1 MVLVLLGTQNNDFTR
16 LLKAVQ
22 ENIDNKVIEDEV
34 VVQAGFTKF
43 DSKDMK
49 IFDFIDKEKL
59 FELIDKADLIITH
72 GGVGSIIASLKKGK
86 KVIVVPRQ
94 KKYGEH
100 VNNHQLQIAK
110 KFEHDGYV
118 KYALDL
124 NELGNIILE
133 MKDFKPKKFEN
144 NKSNVV
150 SIVENFIDNN

>member
-59 FELIDKADLIITH
+59 FKLIDKADLIITH

-110 KFEHDGYV
+110 KFEQDGYV

>member
-1 MVLVLLGTQNNDFTR
+1 MILVLLGTQNNDFTR

-110 KFEHDGYV
+110 KFEQDGYV

-144 NKSNVV
+144 NKSKVV

>member
-110 KFEHDGYV
+110 KFEQDGYV

>member
-43 DSKDMK
+43 DSRDMK

-110 KFEHDGYV
+110 KFEQDGYV

>member
-110 KFEHDGYV
+110 KFEQDGYV

-150 SIVENFIDNN
+150 SIVENFIENN

>member
-1 MVLVLLGTQNNDFTR
+1 MILVLLGTQNNDFTR

-110 KFEHDGYV
+110 KFEQDGYV

>member
-86 KVIVVPRQ
+86 KIIVVPRQ

-110 KFEHDGYV
+110 KFEQDGYV
-118 KYALDL
+118 KYALEL
-124 NELGNIILE
+124 NELGNIILD

>member
-43 DSKDMK
+43 NSKDMK

-110 KFEHDGYV
+110 KFEQDGYV

-124 NELGNIILE
+124 NKLGNIILE

-144 NKSNVV
+144 NKSKVV

>member
-16 LLKAVQ
+16 LLRAVQ

-43 DSKDMK
+43 DSRDMK

-110 KFEHDGYV
+110 KFEQDGYV

>member
-1 MVLVLLGTQNNDFTR
+1 MVLVLLGTQNNDFKR

-43 DSKDMK
+43 DSRDMK

-110 KFEHDGYV
+110 KFEQDGYV

>member
-59 FELIDKADLIITH
+59 FKLIDKADLIITH

-110 KFEHDGYV
+110 KFEQDGYV

-124 NELGNIILE
+124 NKLGNIILE

-144 NKSNVV
+144 NKSKVV

>member
-16 LLKAVQ
+16 LLRAVQ

-43 DSKDMK
+43 DSRDMK

>member
-1 MVLVLLGTQNNDFTR
+1 MD
-16 LLKAVQ
+16 
-22 ENIDNKVIEDEV
+22 NIDNKVIEDEV

-110 KFEHDGYV
+110 KFEQDGYV

-124 NELGNIILE
+124 NKLGNIILE

-144 NKSNVV
+144 NKSKVV